1 MMQCNPWL
9 IIYILITVFLF
20 PFLLYSC
27 SRFCCT
33 PIPIFT
39 VFLLPGN
46 TFHWDGLEQVDL
58 SVYDAVIHLAGL
70 AHDVRGDSHEEAYMK
85 VNYGLTKR
93 VFDQFL
99 EASKAVSSVD
109 SKAGTRKRSFIFFST
124 VKAVADRVEG
134 ELLTEEA
141 VPRPVGPYGASKF
154 KAEQYIWE
162 ALEKAGAGA
171 EAAAVNVYVLR
182 PSMIHGP
189 GNKGNLNLLYQVV
202 RRGIP
207 WPLGAFDNK
216 RSFTSARNLCFL
228 VGELA
233 AGTIPSGVYH
243 VADDEPVSTN
253 RLIELICESLGKKPK
268 IWHLSAG
275 LIKWFARVGDVLRL
289 PLNSLRLQKLTENYV
304 VSNRKLKEALNMEA
318 LPYHTEEELLQTLES
333 FKN

>member
-1 MMQCNPWL
+1 MKV
-9 IIYILITVFLF
+9 LITGASGFVGSHLVGGFLERGDVVDVLDLGQEA
-20 PFLLYSC
+20 PEGVQQS
-27 SRFCCT
+27 
-33 PIPIFT
+33 
-39 VFLLPGN
+39 
-46 TFHWDGLEQVDL
+46 FHWDGLEQVDL
-58 SVYDAVIHLAGL
+58 SVYDAIIHLAGL
-70 AHDVRGDSHEEAYMK
+70 AHDVREESHQEAYMK
-85 VNYGLTKR
+85 VNYGLTKKL
-93 VFDQFL
+93 FDQFL
-99 EASKAVSSVD
+99 EAAKAMANEGR
-109 SKAGTRKRSFIFFST
+109 KTCTGKRSFIFFST

-134 ELLTEEA
+134 EVLTEEA
-141 VPRPVGPYGASKF
+141 VPRPVGPYGESKL

-162 ALEKAGAGA
+162 ALEKARTDIDATGI
-171 EAAAVNVYVLR
+171 NVYVLR

-202 RRGIP
+202 RRRIP

-253 RLIELICESLGKKPK
+253 RLIGLICQSLGKRPK
-268 IWHLSAG
+268 IWHLNAG
-275 LIKWFARVGDVLRL
+275 LIKGFARLGDVLRL

-304 VSNRKLKEALNMEA
+304 VSNRKLMEALNMEA

>member
-1 MMQCNPWL
+1 
-9 IIYILITVFLF
+9 
-20 PFLLYSC
+20 
-27 SRFCCT
+27 
-33 PIPIFT
+33 
-39 VFLLPGN
+39 
-46 TFHWDGLEQVDL
+46 
-58 SVYDAVIHLAGL
+58 
-70 AHDVRGDSHEEAYMK
+70 MK
-85 VNYGLTKR
+85 VNYGLTKK

-99 EASKAVSSVD
+99 EASKAVSSVGRKD
-109 SKAGTRKRSFIFFST
+109 GAGKRSFIFFST
-124 VKAVADRVEG
+124 VKAVADSVEG
-134 ELLTEEA
+134 EVLTEEA
-141 VPRPVGPYGASKF
+141 VPRPVGPYGESKF

-162 ALEKAGAGA
+162 ALEKAGAGV

-233 AGTIPSGVYH
+233 AGSIPSGVYH

-253 RLIELICESLGKKPK
+253 RLIELICESLGKRPK